1 MIDRGA
7 LVLAP
12 FVGGAYRGVYRTPLD
27 GLAYTGRKGKEL
39 ARRYAAHIVE
49 GDGVLEDL
57 DDAISLREEAKRMG
71 FHDLDVVVFVV
82 PQTPWN
88 PKGLS
93 VLEEPPADDLEAL
106 GWDVFEPIE
115 PWNSPLATED
125 PTWPVNAFGLLE
137 DRGAAETL
145 AAKLNE
151 ESPGDEPYAAARVW
165 RVKTP

>member
-12 FVGGAYRGVYRTPLD
+12 STKGAYRGVNRPPLD

-57 DDAISLREEAKRMG
+57 DDAIGMREEARRMG
-71 FHDLDVVVFVV
+71 FTDLDVVVFVV

-88 PKGLS
+88 PKGLP
-93 VLEEPPADDLEAL
+93 VVEAAPADDLEAL
-106 GWDVFEPIE
+106 GWDVFEPLE
-115 PWNSPLATED
+115 PWCSALASET
-125 PTWPVNAFGLLE
+125 PVAGANAYGLLD
-137 DRGAAETL
+137 DRASAETL
-145 AAKLNE
+145 AAKLNVE
-151 ESPGDEPYAAARVW
+151 APGDEPYVAALVW
-165 RVKTP
+165 RVKA

>member
-12 FVGGAYRGVYRTPLD
+12 KAGLAYRGVNRTPLD

-57 DDAISLREEAKRMG
+57 DDAISMREEAKRMG
-71 FHDLDVVVFVV
+71 FTDLDVVVFVV
-82 PQTPWN
+82 PQTPWA
-88 PKGLS
+88 PKSLP
-93 VLEEPPADDLEAL
+93 VLEAPPAEDLEPL
-106 GWDVFEPIE
+106 GWDVFEPLE
-115 PWNSPLATED
+115 PWCSPLAVET
-125 PTWPVNAFGLLE
+125 PPSAVNSYGLLD

-145 AAKLNE
+145 AAKLND
-151 ESPGDEPYAAARVW
+151 ESPGDEPYVTALVW
-165 RVKTP
+165 RVKS